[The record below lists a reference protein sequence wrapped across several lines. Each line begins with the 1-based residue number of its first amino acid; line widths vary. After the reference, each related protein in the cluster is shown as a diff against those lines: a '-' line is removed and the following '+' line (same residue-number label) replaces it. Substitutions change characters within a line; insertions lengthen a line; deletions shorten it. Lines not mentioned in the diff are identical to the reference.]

1 MNLPF
6 SKYHGTGNDFV
17 LFNNLD
23 GSIELSEEDIELI
36 CDRRFG
42 IGSDGLILI
51 EPSAEADYKMVF
63 YNPDASQ
70 SFCGNGSRCALAFAQ
85 TLGVAKESGTF
96 EAIDGVHTYAV
107 LDDIYSMG
115 MRPTGVPESIERAL
129 DNPVSLKK
137 EVKHFFLDTGSPHYI
152 IYCDD
157 VNTVDLYSAAHE
169 VRYSNR
175 YRESGVNVN
184 FVQRGSEG
192 LFVRTYERGVEEETL
207 SCGTGVTAVAIN
219 DYNEHGGEKER
230 LIFTK
235 GGRLRVRF
243 QQGGGGYENIH
254 LEGPAEFVFKGSWSL

>member
-1 MNLPF
+1 MDLPF

-51 EPSAEADYKMVF
+51 EPSSAADYKMVF

-85 TLGVAKESGTF
+85 TLGVANENGHF
-96 EAIDGVHTYAV
+96 EAIDGMHSYATIEG
-107 LDDIYSMG
+107 IYSMG
-115 MRPTGVPESIERAL
+115 MRPTGVPKAINRDL
-129 DNPVSLKK
+129 DNPASLKK
-137 EVKHFFLDTGSPHYI
+137 ETQHFFLDTGSPHYI
-152 IYCDD
+152 VYCDD
-157 VNTVDLYSAAHE
+157 VNAVDLYSAAHE
-169 VRYSNR
+169 IRYSKQ
-175 YRESGVNVN
+175 YRAEGVNVN

-207 SCGTGVTAVAIN
+207 SCGTGVTAVAIA
-219 DYNEHGGEKER
+219 DYNEHGGAKER
-230 LIFTK
+230 LVITK
-235 GGRLRVRF
+235 GGKLRIRF
-243 QQGGGGYENIH
+243 QQGGGGYEEIY
-254 LEGPAEFVFKGSWSL
+254 LEGPAEFVFKGIWNL